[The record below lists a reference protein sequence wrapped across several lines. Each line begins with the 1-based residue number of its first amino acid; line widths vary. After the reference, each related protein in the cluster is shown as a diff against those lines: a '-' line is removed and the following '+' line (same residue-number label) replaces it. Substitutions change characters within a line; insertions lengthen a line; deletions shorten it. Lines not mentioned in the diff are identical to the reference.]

1 LEVLVKLIHLF
12 GAAAMAAMLSAVPA
26 KAEVFFSGSTAG
38 CFGVGCV
45 PGATDTVSHLTY
57 NNSTFSGTT
66 IGGLLAV
73 GSAPGTPNV
82 NNFGSFTL
90 ANGSSTYTGDVFN
103 LVITFSAPGG
113 TNPNPGVYT
122 ASLLGTV
129 QGNAGFV
136 HIDFDNAPQ
145 TFAFDGGTFTLQ
157 VNDIDVLLGSSPT
170 VPVTGLIVA
179 SIPEPSTWAMLI
191 LGFAGVGFMAYRRR
205 NQEPAIR
212 LA

>member
-1 LEVLVKLIHLF
+1 
-12 GAAAMAAMLSAVPA
+12 
-26 KAEVFFSGSTAG
+26 
-38 CFGVGCV
+38 VGCV
-45 PGATDTVSHLTY
+45 PAGTDVDSHLTY
-57 NNSTFSGTT
+57 NSSTFSGTT

-90 ANGSSTYTGDVFN
+90 ANGTNTYTGDVFN
-103 LVITFSAPGG
+103 LVITFSSPAG
-113 TNPNPGVYT
+113 TDPNPGVYT

-129 QGNAGFV
+129 QGNDGFV
-136 HIDFDNAPQ
+136 HIDFDNSPHTF
-145 TFAFDGGTFTLQ
+145 TFAGGTFTLQ
-157 VNDIDVLLGSSPT
+157 VNDIDVLLGASPT

-179 SIPEPSTWAMLI
+179 SIPEPSTWAMMI

-205 NQEPAIR
+205 SQGPAFR

>member
-38 CFGVGCV
+38 CFGAGCV
-45 PGATDTVSHLTY
+45 PTGTDSIANLTY
-57 NNSTFSGTT
+57 QSSTFSGTT

-90 ANGSSTYTGDVFN
+90 AGGSNTYTGGVFD
-103 LVITFSAPGG
+103 LVITFTSPGG
-113 TNPNPGVYT
+113 TDPNPGVYT

-129 QGNAGFV
+129 QESNGFV
-136 HIDFDNAPQ
+136 HIDFDNSPHNF
-145 TFAFDGGTFTLQ
+145 TFAGGSFTLQ

-179 SIPEPSTWAMLI
+179 IPEASTWAMLI